1 MRSPQTVFQIL
12 LMSAFKRFY
21 MGTRL
26 SNILKTTKATKFIKT
41 IPESTYKVVLDTYDL
56 VAPTRP
62 ISLLRAVSFKQL
74 LTFRFLQLLLYLEK
88 SCAVILFRSLTQVSQ
103 STLKTTSIGSPITEK
118 RPFKKLKI
126 LSFVAPFI
134 SKIKT
139 VGIFNF
145 LSVRYFRKGLLF
157 LKT

>member
-1 MRSPQTVFQIL
+1 ME
-12 LMSAFKRFY
+12 
-21 MGTRL
+21 TRL
-26 SNILKTTKATKFIKT
+26 SNILKTTKAAKFIKT
-41 IPESTYKVVLDTYDL
+41 IPENTYKVVLDTYNL
-56 VAPTRP
+56 VAPTWP

-88 SCAVILFRSLTQVSQ
+88 SCEVILFRSLTQVSQ
-103 STLKTTSIGSPITEK
+103 NTPKTTSTGSPITVK
-118 RPFKKLKI
+118 RSFKKLKI

-134 SKIKT
+134 ST
-139 VGIFNF
+139 VDIFNF

>member
-1 MRSPQTVFQIL
+1 ME
-12 LMSAFKRFY
+12 
-21 MGTRL
+21 TRL
-26 SNILKTTKATKFIKT
+26 SNILKTTKAAKFIKT
-41 IPESTYKVVLDTYDL
+41 IPENTYKVVLDTYNL
-56 VAPTRP
+56 VAPTWP

-88 SCAVILFRSLTQVSQ
+88 SCEVILFRSLTQVSQ
-103 STLKTTSIGSPITEK
+103 NTPKTTSIGSPITVK
-118 RPFKKLKI
+118 RAFKKLKI

-134 SKIKT
+134 ST
-139 VGIFNF
+139 VDIFNF